1 MKILMLET
9 MTYGDDVP
17 LDKFSEFGELITYPL
32 STEKEAYERMKSHNP
47 DIVVIN
53 KTPMSAKIIDAA
65 PSLKMIAE
73 AATGYNNIDIDY
85 AKSKGIRVANVAGY
99 STQSVIQH
107 TFSLLFYLL
116 EKSHYYD
123 NFVKSGHYC
132 DWPCFSHFQNVFHEL
147 SGMTYGIVGLGNI
160 GRGVAKIATDFGC
173 NVIYYSASGNEYDVP
188 YKKYDLD
195 EFLAVSDIVSIHAPL
210 NEHTDN
216 LFNYKN
222 ICKMKKNA
230 ILLNLGRGPI
240 VNDSDLAKALLE
252 NKIAAAGLD
261 VVSVEPIEANNPLL
275 EIKDSTKL
283 IITPHVAW
291 GTYESRNRCID
302 EVYKNIVAFLNHEER
317 NVIV

>member
-1 MKILMLET
+1 
-9 MTYGDDVP
+9 
-17 LDKFSEFGELITYPL
+17 
-32 STEKEAYERMKSHNP
+32 
-47 DIVVIN
+47 
-53 KTPMSAKIIDAA
+53 
-65 PSLKMIAE
+65 
-73 AATGYNNIDIDY
+73 
-85 AKSKGIRVANVAGY
+85 
-99 STQSVIQH
+99 
-107 TFSLLFYLL
+107 
-116 EKSHYYD
+116 
-123 NFVKSGHYC
+123 
-132 DWPCFSHFQNVFHEL
+132 
-147 SGMTYGIVGLGNI
+147 MTYGIVGLGNI
-160 GRGVAKIATDFGC
+160 GRGVAKIATDFGG

-261 VVSVEPIEANNPLL
+261 VVSVEPVEANNPLL

>member
-32 STEKEAYERMKSHNP
+32 STDKEAYERTKSHNP

-132 DWPCFSHFQNVFHEL
+132 DWPCFSHFHNVFHEL